1 VTIQEVGA
9 VIMQDDLPIYPIR
22 TVASLTGVDARRL
35 RSWESEYHL
44 LDPARSKGGHRL
56 YSPRDLRLVHLIRRL
71 VDQEGM
77 SLQGIKAFL
86 AAQPDLADGSSGST
100 GSSSQGGSE
109 AVEAGSAVARTSVD
123 GPPSDAGRTARE
135 AARVAAG
142 PRAAGAPAGAGAVPL
157 AARSHNGHGR
167 TDRS

>member
-9 VIMQDDLPIYPIR
+9 VAMQDDLPIYPIR

-44 LDPARSKGGHRL
+44 LEPARSKGGHRL

-86 AAQPDLADGSSGST
+86 AAQPDLADGAPGSP

-109 AVEAGSAVARTSVD
+109 AVEAG
-123 GPPSDAGRTARE
+123 PRE